1 MQRFKCNHVQIDP
14 PEVGEVGPSFI
25 YEVGY
30 RIRRMAS
37 NFERAIKSDGIS
49 LELVADISIVIG
61 R

>member
-1 MQRFKCNHVQIDP
+1 MDP

-37 NFERAIKSDGIS
+37 NFERAIKMQMEFLSNS
-49 LELVADISIVIG
+49 SPALLL
-61 R
+61 